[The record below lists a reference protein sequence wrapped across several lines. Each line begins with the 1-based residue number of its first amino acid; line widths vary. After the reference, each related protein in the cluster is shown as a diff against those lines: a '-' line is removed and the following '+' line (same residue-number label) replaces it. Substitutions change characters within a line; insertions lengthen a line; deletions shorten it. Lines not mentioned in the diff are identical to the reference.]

1 MALKLLN
8 MRRKSI
14 GCIIIL
20 TVIVLWSCGRN
31 NSTNDTKDSEN
42 RVVQQDNGIVSLT
55 LAKAGCYCDKVNPS
69 NNTADW
75 NFVISKPGRFKVW
88 LSSATKDT
96 SDLRYANSVR
106 ISLLDNHLEV
116 NPACDKIIQNAEEV
130 QYPYFRA
137 DSYVGSVY
145 VSEPGEYN
153 IQVISDKVVEGSAGA
168 QGSVQANDTRLMSVI
183 LTPATR

>member
-1 MALKLLN
+1 MV
-8 MRRKSI
+8 
-14 GCIIIL
+14 
-20 TVIVLWSCGRN
+20 TWSCGHIS
-31 NSTNDTKDSEN
+31 STNDRKLSDN
-42 RVVQQDNGIVSLT
+42 RVVQQDDGIVSLT
-55 LAKAGCYCDKVNPS
+55 LEKAGCYCDKANPS

-96 SDLRYANSVR
+96 SDLRYKNSVR
-106 ISLLDNHLEV
+106 ISLLDNQLEV
-116 NPACDKIIQNAEEV
+116 NPACDRIIQNSEDV

-137 DSYVGSVY
+137 DSYMGSVY

-153 IQVISDKVVEGSAGA
+153 IQVISEKVTEGSSA
-168 QGSVQANDTRLMSVI
+168 VQSPTQVNDTRLMSVI